1 MSNSKTK
8 KIKELY
14 KLVESNN
21 KKLNY
26 KESIQHLK
34 KLIEYE
40 PEDIN
45 KYLRELGELYE
56 KEALFKEAAEC
67 YIKVLETEKTNVPT
81 IGVLTNQIGLC
92 YFNIKDITQ
101 AIKYFNRVLLIKEI
115 PDVYNNLASCN
126 ISIQEYK
133 LAELILQKAFKLD
146 NKNTKTFELF
156 ADVYYY
162 MKQYEKS
169 IEYHNKNTN
178 MTPSK
183 FFNLAFCYLG
193 KKDYKKGFELYEN
206 RLVYNNVNPQT
217 QKKERLELPIP
228 IWNGIDKCHS
238 LIVVA
243 EQGIGDNMQ
252 FYRFIIDLTEKYPD
266 MKIAFF
272 CRAEVSKIFKTYG
285 NIQII
290 QDVLI
295 ANYDYMIYL
304 MSLPK
309 ILELS
314 DIGPNKIDYI
324 DTDEET
330 KAVWKEKTKPLKK
343 MKVGF
348 VFFGLLNSFI
358 EKNIPLEE
366 YDHLCDLD
374 IDLIC
379 IHRKSEVEDKLN
391 NINFRHKI
399 THYEFD
405 DDKPFVDIIH
415 LLHNIDLL
423 ITVDTY
429 IVHLAGTMN
438 IKTWLLLGTTDWRWS
453 IDDSKS
459 DWYNSVELIRKK
471 EGQKFKDIIKTL
483 VKPKLKAY
491 IEEQTINKDNMTF
504 ELSSSNN
511 YIMDN
516 ITNKDETCKQFILD
530 IANNKFNSLEE
541 VTAMAKKILL

>member
-34 KLIEYE
+34 KIIEYG

-56 KEALFKEAAEC
+56 KETLFKEAAEC

-92 YFNIKDITQ
+92 YFNIKDINQ

-146 NKNTKTFELF
+146 NKNNKTFELF

-169 IEYHNKNTN
+169 IEYHNKNTT

-217 QKKERLELPIP
+217 QKKERLELNIP
-228 IWNGIDKCHS
+228 IWNGIDKCYS
-238 LIVVA
+238 LLIVA

-252 FYRFIIDLTEKYPD
+252 FYRFIIDLSEKYPD

-290 QDVLI
+290 QEVLI
-295 ANYDYMIYL
+295 ANYEYMIYL
-304 MSLPK
+304 MSIPK

-314 DIGPNKIDYI
+314 EIGPNKIDYI
-324 DTDEET
+324 ITDEET

-366 YDHLCDLD
+366 YEHLCDLD

-399 THYEFD
+399 THYDFD

-491 IEEQTINKDNMTF
+491 IEEQTINKDYMTF

-541 VTAMAKKILL
+541 VTSMAKKILL